1 MEPMLENIDDFNG
14 TESKEKRKTVR
25 EVIVLC
31 LGIGL
36 ALVVAA
42 NVFNTVPDYIGKVP
56 ADKAN
61 FNVPQPQ

>member
-36 ALVVAA
+36 VLVVAA

-56 ADKAN
+56 VDKAN

>member
-56 ADKAN
+56 VDKAN
-61 FNVPQPQ
+61 FNFPQPQ